1 MLIIFKLS
9 EKSVKVN
16 GLIKTLLSWWRIEQL
31 LYLRDLK
38 ITTILTLSFLYII
51 LSTDSSHAYI
61 DPGSGSMLLQVLIAS
76 ILGMLTV
83 IKIYWARLKTF
94 FSRKSDTNS
103 SEETKNNHPDWPKF
117 ISWSKR
123 FCFCKE
129 PKHLPPN

>member
-1 MLIIFKLS
+1 MLDDLKG
-9 EKSVKVN
+9 ECNNMVD
-16 GLIKTLLSWWRIEQL
+16 
-31 LYLRDLK
+31 LRELK

-83 IKIYWARLKTF
+83 IKIYWARLKIF

-103 SEETKNNHPDWPKF
+103 SEETKK
-117 ISWSKR
+117 
-123 FCFCKE
+123 
-129 PKHLPPN
+129 